1 MQQACLLF
9 WIAIVAHV
17 LHLYCI
23 QFCLFGWTVLLSLC
37 ARCVVGKLQ
46 KLHGNQSDNQYSQLT
61 TKRTHQNITTTA
73 ALHIEYLFSYTVFV
87 FFVLLFVVRCS
98 VWSYVVYTMDVLWQQ
113 NFVQLFA
120 SLYCIQFSSNSMC
133 STEKN
138 KSDLIILHDLLNA
151 FFRLLSLFFYPYFYV
166 GFFLCVFMCFFLFIS
181 SSMLVM
187 LVFRFSIETMHNFPM
202 LLFFQCSFVSFVH
215 LRTVP
220 FLQLIFFYVF
230 LSAH

>member
-73 ALHIEYLFSYTVFV
+73 ALHIEYLLSYTVFV
-87 FFVLLFVVRCS
+87 FFFVLLFVVRCS

-151 FFRLLSLFFYPYFYV
+151 FFSAVISIFLSLFVCRFFSVRIHVFFFVHFFFYV
-166 GFFLCVFMCFFLFIS
+166 GDARV
-181 SSMLVM
+181 
-187 LVFRFSIETMHNFPM
+187 
-202 LLFFQCSFVSFVH
+202 Q
-215 LRTVP
+215 
-220 FLQLIFFYVF
+220 IFNWNH
-230 LSAH
+230 A